1 MKETLERELKLSVER
16 TFRLP
21 ELPGRALARRT
32 LTSIYH
38 DTPDFRLAQAGVTLR
53 RRIENR
59 KSVWQLKLPR
69 GAARLE
75 LEVPGG
81 PGDAPADIVELL
93 PAYVRGAP
101 LAAVATLRTKRSGVR
116 VRDDKGTVADV
127 TIDAVG
133 VYDNGKSLGSF
144 RELEVELIE
153 GDEKGLKRI
162 GRALRKAGASDGD
175 GRPKLFRALGREVP
189 AEPDGP
195 REARA
200 DDRALQ
206 GDARGSVSRRRRA
219 RSWHAARP

>member
-59 KSVWQLKLPR
+59 KSVRQPHPPSPRDTPASRLAQAGVTLRRRIENRKSVWQLKLPR

-81 PGDAPADIVELL
+81 P
-93 PAYVRGAP
+93 
-101 LAAVATLRTKRSGVR
+101 
-116 VRDDKGTVADV
+116 
-127 TIDAVG
+127 
-133 VYDNGKSLGSF
+133 
-144 RELEVELIE
+144 
-153 GDEKGLKRI
+153 
-162 GRALRKAGASDGD
+162 
-175 GRPKLFRALGREVP
+175 
-189 AEPDGP
+189 
-195 REARA
+195 
-200 DDRALQ
+200 
-206 GDARGSVSRRRRA
+206 
-219 RSWHAARP
+219 